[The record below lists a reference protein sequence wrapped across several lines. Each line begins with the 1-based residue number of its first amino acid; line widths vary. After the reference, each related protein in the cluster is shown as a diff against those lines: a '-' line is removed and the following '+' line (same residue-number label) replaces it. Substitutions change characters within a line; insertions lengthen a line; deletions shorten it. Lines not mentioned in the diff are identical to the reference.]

1 MRGITI
7 DLLTHHQSE
16 TYRLLDEVQL
26 FVSLD
31 GILEVQHNGRHT
43 SCYDQLL
50 IVNRLDTIQISH
62 AQSLIK
68 VRIPMHFFSKYIP
81 TYCDCYF
88 DQNALAS
95 HERIITLLKHAIQQP
110 IQKQHRILMYDILEL
125 LFDEAFI
132 LTSTNFLPTMMC
144 THTHYLKK
152 F

>member
-50 IVNRLDTIQISH
+50 IVNRLSKSVSQCISS
-62 AQSLIK
+62 QNISLLHI
-68 VRIPMHFFSKYIP
+68 
-81 TYCDCYF
+81 
-88 DQNALAS
+88 AA
-95 HERIITLLKHAIQQP
+95 A
-110 IQKQHRILMYDILEL
+110 
-125 LFDEAFI
+125 I
-132 LTSTNFLPTMMC
+132 LTKMHSHLMNASS
-144 THTHYLKK
+144 HY
-152 F
+152 